1 MSRILL
7 GVTGSIAAYKAADLT
22 HRLTKDGHQVDVV
35 LTRSA
40 AEFITPLT
48 LHTLSGRPVY
58 GYNQFTDN
66 YDDVRHITLARDV
79 DIAII
84 APATANIIGKLASG
98 LADDHLTTVFTALRN
113 QPRLI
118 APAMNTYMYENPIVQ
133 QNLAKLLATGFELI
147 EPTEALLACGD
158 IGKGALPPVETIVQR
173 IYARL

>member
-22 HRLTKDGHQVDVV
+22 HQLTKNGHQVDVV
-35 LTRSA
+35 LTKAA

-58 GYNQFTDN
+58 SHDQFADT
-66 YDDVRHITLARDV
+66 YDDVRHISMARDA

-98 LADDHLTTVFTALRN
+98 LADDHLTTVFTALRT

-118 APAMNTYMYENPIVQ
+118 SPAMNTYMYENPIVQ
-133 QNLAKLLATGFELI
+133 QNLAKLIGCGWKLI

-158 IGKGALPPVETIVQR
+158 IGKGALPSIAVIVQR
-173 IYARL
+173 IYENL

>member
-7 GVTGSIAAYKAADLT
+7 GITGSIAAYKAADLT

-35 LTRSA
+35 LTKA
-40 AEFITPLT
+40 ACEFITPLT

-58 GYNQFTDN
+58 THDQFAAG
-66 YDDVRHITLARDV
+66 YDDVRHISLARDADV
-79 DIAII
+79 AVI
-84 APATANIIGKLASG
+84 APASASIIGKLAAG
-98 LADDHLTTVFTALRN
+98 IADDHLTTVFTALRA

-118 APAMNTYMYENPIVQ
+118 APAMNTYMYQNPIVQ
-133 QNLAKLLATGFELI
+133 ENLAKLSAHGFELI

-158 IGKGALPPVETIVQR
+158 IGKGALPPVDVLVQR